1 MISMKKSLDGIRRV
15 LPLLAL
21 ESSFLL
27 PASVRAAEAGW
38 VNLFVG
44 KTPDGWEQHS
54 GKAL

>member
-38 VNLFVG
+38 VNLFDG
-44 KTPDGWEQHS
+44 KTLDGWEQHS